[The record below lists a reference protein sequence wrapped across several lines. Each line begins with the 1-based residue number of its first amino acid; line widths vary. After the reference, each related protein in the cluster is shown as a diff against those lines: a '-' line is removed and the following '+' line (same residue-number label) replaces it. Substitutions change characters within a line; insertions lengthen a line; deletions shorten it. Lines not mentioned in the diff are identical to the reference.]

1 MARREGQGAIS
12 RAQRACRAGPDAYT
26 SSRQAWRAGWAA
38 SVSGCCARAAS
49 SRQDVEGRVGNV
61 RERLHQP
68 RRRGQQGG
76 QRRRAAAR
84 WRPAPAKASR
94 EARRAAS
101 AGGCALVACTR
112 QGVEGSKGGS
122 VGGRLRAG
130 GLRGWR
136 RAAAAATTTPF
147 EAPRSRGRRR
157 RARDR
162 ARRRERLGVTT
173 ISR

>member
-1 MARREGQGAIS
+1 MARREGRGAAS
-12 RAQRACRAGPDAYT
+12 RAQRACTANFEARTG
-26 SSRQAWRAGWAA
+26 SRQG
-38 SVSGCCARAAS
+38 
-49 SRQDVEGRVGNV
+49 VEGR
-61 RERLHQP
+61 
-68 RRRGQQGG
+68 
-76 QRRRAAAR
+76 
-84 WRPAPAKASR
+84 
-94 EARRAAS
+94 S
-101 AGGCALVACTR
+101 AGRATSVGGCCTLAVCTR
-112 QGVEGSKGGS
+112 QGVEGSKEGS